1 MSSHLAGRSNRKR
14 SQQMGI
20 RIDSDLFEQ
29 TKTKAETLGFRGY
42 TNYILALLELA
53 NRLEDPI
60 QVLELCQTP
69 KEESFSFDELI
80 RAIVKEELE
89 KTTNLLGGQEKI
101 APTKE
106 IKQVQVSRE
115 EKYPCPY
122 CGANQKSQMKYGK
135 NRQGNQR
142 FYCNQCK
149 KTYARVS

>member
-1 MSSHLAGRSNRKR
+1 MSSHLAGRTSRKR

-20 RIDSDLFEQ
+20 RIDSELYEQ
-29 TKTKAETLGFRGY
+29 TKVKAEALGFRGY

-53 NRLEDPI
+53 NQLEDPI

-69 KEESFSFDELI
+69 KEEPRSFDELI
-80 RAIVKEELE
+80 RTIVKEELE
-89 KTTNLLGGQEKI
+89 KSTNLLGGQENI
-101 APTKE
+101 APSKE
-106 IKQVQVSRE
+106 TGEFQVNRE
-115 EKYPCPY
+115 EKHSCPR

-149 KTYARVS
+149 KTYCKIS